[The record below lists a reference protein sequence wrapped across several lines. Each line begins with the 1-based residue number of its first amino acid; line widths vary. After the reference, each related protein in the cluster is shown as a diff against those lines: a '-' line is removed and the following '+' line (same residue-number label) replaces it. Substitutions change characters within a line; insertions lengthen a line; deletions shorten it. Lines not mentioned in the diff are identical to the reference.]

1 MTAMHLCGRSRIGF
15 VALLLLLPLAL
26 QAQPGAKKILDR
38 TAEAFRRTDGE
49 GVTFSFS
56 VSGGRYRIRLGK
68 KVFVERS
75 GEVSYCLNFGEGERY
90 PAVIGTAYG
99 EIPAEVEAE
108 RVCVRKRGDSY
119 FLKTDY
125 VLFFSGFSQ
134 RHKILFTAKAAD

>member
-1 MTAMHLCGRSRIGF
+1 MDKFAIFLKSESENGGERFS
-15 VALLLLLPLAL
+15 
-26 QAQPGAKKILDR
+26 
-38 TAEAFRRTDGE
+38 AEAFRRTDGE
-49 GVTFSFS
+49 DVTFSFS